1 MPSHRDGLQFA
12 LSVKSIFNKI
22 VDVKPNEVRALWL
35 CFILF
40 FVVLAGYYVIRPIR
54 DNIGATQFENLWW
67 MFTVVLVAMIVAN
80 ALFSMIVARMSRRKF
95 IPIAYRFFILNLI
108 IFFVLMQFM
117 PPGKQPWVDGCFF
130 VWVSVFNLFATAVF
144 WGFMTDIFT
153 NEQGKRL
160 FGFIAVGGS
169 LGGMLGPIITASLV
183 HRVSTGVLLLICA
196 GMLEIAAQSVR
207 FFPAEFRPDNSKS
220 PEDTT
225 AEKPIGGKFWD
236 GVTHICKSPYLFGLF
251 LFILLYTLTSTWTY
265 FQQSELTKVGFADRA
280 ARTAF
285 FAKLD
290 LSVNTL
296 TLLLQ
301 IFLTG
306 RLMKFLGVTVTLLF
320 MPVLSLF
327 GFAAMGLVPVLAVL
341 AVFQVSRRASTFAF
355 MRPAREVLFTVLRR
369 EDKYKAKS
377 FIDTFG
383 YRCGDQFG
391 AWSYGGMQAFGLTLS
406 TISYI
411 AVPAVGC
418 WCALG
423 VWLGRKQRAL
433 ADAPAK
439 RDQAAPPRRA
449 VTQWPCRQIWKRQ
462 VIRPSESARPRP

>member
-1 MPSHRDGLQFA
+1 MRRVHAARRYSMKKLF
-12 LSVKSIFNKI
+12 SKI

-35 CFILF
+35 GFILF

-95 IPIAYRFFILNLI
+95 IPIAYRFFTLNLI

-169 LGGMLGPIITASLV
+169 LGGMLGPLITASLV

-196 GMLEIAAQSVR
+196 GMLEIAAQSIR
-207 FFPAEFRPDNSKS
+207 FFPAESRRHDSS
-220 PEDTT
+220 SAGDAAA
-225 AEKPIGGKFWD
+225 AEKPIGGNFWD

-265 FQQSELTKVGFADRA
+265 FQQSELTKVGFADKA

-327 GFAAMGLVPVLAVL
+327 SFTALGLVPVLAVL
-341 AVFQVSRRASTFAF
+341 AVFQVARRASTFAF
-355 MRPAREVLFTVLRR
+355 MRPAREVLFTILRR

-391 AWSYGGMQAFGLTLS
+391 AWSYGGMQALGLGLS

-411 AVPAVGC
+411 AVPVVAC

-433 ADAPAK
+433 ADAQAK
-439 RDQAAPPRRA
+439 RDQAAPLTDIAAPEPA
-449 VTQWPCRQIWKRQ
+449 
-462 VIRPSESARPRP
+462 

>member
-1 MPSHRDGLQFA
+1 MVQIAPARSPITFESWNNHRTRIRGARRVAQTGVKKLFA
-12 LSVKSIFNKI
+12 KI
-22 VDVKPNEVRALWL
+22 VDVRPNEVRALWL
-35 CFILF
+35 GFILF

-95 IPIAYRFFILNLI
+95 IPIAYRFFILNLV

-117 PPGKQPWVDGCFF
+117 PPGKQPWVDGCCF

-169 LGGMLGPIITASLV
+169 LGGMLGPLITASLV

-196 GMLEIAAQSVR
+196 GMLEIAAQSIR
-207 FFPAEFRPDNSKS
+207 FFPAEFRRSDSKS
-220 PEDTT
+220 AEDAAA

-265 FQQSELTKVGFADRA
+265 FQQSELTKVGFAGRA

-327 GFAAMGLVPVLAVL
+327 GFAAMRLVPVLAVL
-341 AVFQVSRRASTFAF
+341 AVFQVARRASTFAF

-391 AWSYGGMQAFGLTLS
+391 AWSYSGMQAVGLSFS

-411 AVPAVGC
+411 ALPVVAG

-423 VWLGRKQRAL
+423 VWLGRKQRVL
-433 ADAPAK
+433 AES
-439 RDQAAPPRRA
+439 PP
-449 VTQWPCRQIWKRQ
+449 
-462 VIRPSESARPRP
+462 PSAN

>member
-1 MPSHRDGLQFA
+1 MNR
-12 LSVKSIFNKI
+12 IFSKV

-35 CFILF
+35 GFVFF
-40 FVVLAGYYVIRPIR
+40 FVVLAGYYVIRPVR
-54 DNIGATQFENLWW
+54 DNIGAAFSDNLWW
-67 MFTVVLVAMIVAN
+67 MFTVVLLTMLVAN
-80 ALFSMIVARMSRRKF
+80 ALFSAVVARMPRRKF

-108 IFFVLMQFM
+108 IFFVLMQYM
-117 PPGKQPWVDGCFF
+117 PRGEQRWVDGCFF

-144 WGFMTDIFT
+144 WSFMTDLFT
-153 NEQGKRL
+153 TEQGKRL

-169 LGGMLGPIITASLV
+169 LGGILGPIITTSLV

-207 FFPAEFRPDNSKS
+207 FFPAEFRRDDAKAND
-220 PEDTT
+220 ETVA

-236 GVTHICKSPYLFGLF
+236 GITHICKSPYLFGL
-251 LFILLYTLTSTWTY
+251 LVFILLYTLTSTWAY
-265 FQQSELTKVGFADRA
+265 FQQSELTKVGFADKA

-301 IFLTG
+301 VFLTG

-327 GFAAMGLVPVLAVL
+327 GFAAMGIAPVLAVL
-341 AVFQVSRRASTFAF
+341 AVFQVARRASTFAF

-391 AWSYGGMQAFGLTLS
+391 AWSYGGMQAFGLNLS
-406 TISYI
+406 VISYI
-411 AVPAVGC
+411 GVPVVAG
-418 WCALG
+418 WCVLG
-423 VWLGRKQRAL
+423 VWLGRKQRDL
-433 ADAPAK
+433 ADTQATKDRNTNLRDVTPAET
-439 RDQAAPPRRA
+439 A
-449 VTQWPCRQIWKRQ
+449 
-462 VIRPSESARPRP
+462 

>member
-1 MPSHRDGLQFA
+1 
-12 LSVKSIFNKI
+12 VKNLFSKI
-22 VDVKPNEVRALWL
+22 VDVKPEEIRALWL
-35 CFILF
+35 GFIFF
-40 FVVLAGYYVIRPIR
+40 FVVLAGYYVIRPVR
-54 DNIGATQFENLWW
+54 DNIGATYFENLWW
-67 MFTVVLVAMIVAN
+67 MFTVVLIVMIVAN
-80 ALFSMIVARMSRRKF
+80 ALFSAVVSRMSRRKF

-108 IFFVLMQFM
+108 IFFALMQYM

-144 WGFMTDIFT
+144 WGFMTDLFT
-153 NEQGKRL
+153 TEQGKRL

-169 LGGMLGPIITASLV
+169 LGGVLGPIITTLLV

-207 FFPAEFRPDNSKS
+207 FFPAEFRRDDAKS
-220 PEDTT
+220 AEDAT

-265 FQQSELTKVGFADRA
+265 FQQSELTRAGFVDKA

-296 TLLLQ
+296 TLFLQ

-320 MPVLSLF
+320 MPFLSLF
-327 GFAAMGLVPVLAVL
+327 GFAAMGVAPILSVLA
-341 AVFQVSRRASTFAF
+341 AFQIARRASTFAF

-391 AWSYGGMQAFGLTLS
+391 AWSYSGMQALGLTFS

-411 AVPAVGC
+411 AVPVVAG

-433 ADAPAK
+433 ADAKERA
-439 RDQAAPPRRA
+439 DAAPRGDIAAPEA
-449 VTQWPCRQIWKRQ
+449 
-462 VIRPSESARPRP
+462 A

>member
-1 MPSHRDGLQFA
+1 MNRLFS
-12 LSVKSIFNKI
+12 KI

-35 CFILF
+35 GFIFF
-40 FVVLAGYYVIRPIR
+40 FVVLAGYYVIRPVR
-54 DNIGATQFENLWW
+54 DNIGANFSENLWW
-67 MFTVVLVAMIVAN
+67 MFTVVLVTMIVAN
-80 ALFSMIVARMSRRKF
+80 ALFSAIVARMSRRRF
-95 IPIAYRFFILNLI
+95 IPIAYRFFAANLI
-108 IFFVLMQFM
+108 IFFVLMQFV
-117 PPGKQPWVDGCFF
+117 PPGKQPWIDGCFF

-144 WGFMTDIFT
+144 WGFMTDLFT
-153 NEQGKRL
+153 TEQGKRL

-169 LGGMLGPIITASLV
+169 LGGILGPIITASLV

-196 GMLEIAAQSVR
+196 AMLEIAAQCVR
-207 FFPAEFRPDNSKS
+207 YFPTDFRGQHRGASAD
-220 PEDTT
+220 
-225 AEKPIGGKFWD
+225 AEKPIGG
-236 GVTHICKSPYLFGLF
+236 GITEGITSICRSPYLFGLF
-251 LFILLYTLTSTWTY
+251 VFILLYTLTSTWAY
-265 FQQSELTKVGFADRA
+265 FQQAELTKAGFVDRA
-280 ARTAF
+280 ARTSF

-306 RLMKFLGVTVTLLF
+306 RLMKFLGVTVTMLF

-327 GFAAMGLVPVLAVL
+327 GFAAMGAAPVLTVL
-341 AVFQVSRRASTFAF
+341 AVFQVARRASTFAF

-391 AWSYGGMQAFGLTLS
+391 AWSYGGMQALGLGIS

-411 AVPAVGC
+411 AVPLVAC

-423 VWLGRKQRAL
+423 IWLGRKQRQL
-433 ADAPAK
+433 AEAK
-439 RDQAAPPRRA
+439 RDEGSPLTGAATPEA
-449 VTQWPCRQIWKRQ
+449 
-462 VIRPSESARPRP
+462 A

>member
-1 MPSHRDGLQFA
+1 MQ
-12 LSVKSIFNKI
+12 KIFSKI

-35 CFILF
+35 GFIFF
-40 FVVLAGYYVIRPIR
+40 FVVLAGYYVIRPVR

-67 MFTVVLVAMIVAN
+67 MFTVVLVTMIAAN
-80 ALFSMIVARMSRRKF
+80 ALFSMIVARMSRRRF
-95 IPIAYRFFILNLI
+95 IPIAYRFFILNLL

-117 PPGKQPWVDGCFF
+117 PPGKQRWVDGCFF

-169 LGGMLGPIITASLV
+169 LGGILGPIITTSLV
-183 HRVSTGVLLLICA
+183 HHVSTGVLLLICA

-207 FFPAEFRPDNSKS
+207 FFPSDFRRHDSKS
-220 PEDTT
+220 AEDEN

-236 GVTHICKSPYLFGLF
+236 GVTNICKSPYLFGLF
-251 LFILLYTLTSTWTY
+251 LFILLYTLTSTWAY
-265 FQQSELTKVGFADRA
+265 FQQAELTKTGFVDRA

-306 RLMKFLGVTVTLLF
+306 RLMKFLGVTVTLLL

-327 GFAAMGLVPVLAVL
+327 GFAAMGLAPVLIVL
-341 AVFQVSRRASTFAF
+341 AVFQVARRASTFAF

-391 AWSYGGMQAFGLTLS
+391 AWSYGGMQALGLGLS

-411 AVPAVGC
+411 AVPVVAC

-423 VWLGRKQRAL
+423 IWLGRKQRQL
-433 ADAPAK
+433 AEAK
-439 RDQAAPPRRA
+439 RDEAAPLTGAAAPEA
-449 VTQWPCRQIWKRQ
+449 
-462 VIRPSESARPRP
+462 A

>member
-1 MPSHRDGLQFA
+1 MKRLFA
-12 LSVKSIFNKI
+12 KI
-22 VDVKPNEVRALWL
+22 VDVKPNESRALWL
-35 CFILF
+35 GFLFF
-40 FVVLAGYYVIRPIR
+40 FVVLAGYYVIRPVR
-54 DNIGATQFENLWW
+54 DNIGASYSENLWW
-67 MFTVVLVAMIVAN
+67 MFTVVMLTMLVAN
-80 ALFSMIVARMSRRKF
+80 ALFSTIVARMSRRRF
-95 IPIAYRFFILNLI
+95 IPIAYRFFISNLI
-108 IFFVLMQFM
+108 IFFVLMQFA
-117 PPGKQPWVDGCFF
+117 PPGKKPWVDICFL

-144 WGFMTDIFT
+144 RGFMTDLFT
-153 NEQGKRL
+153 NVQGKRL

-169 LGGMLGPIITASLV
+169 LGGILGPIITASLV

-207 FFPAEFRPDNSKS
+207 FFPAEFRRGDSTSTENAA
-220 PEDTT
+220 T
-225 AEKPIGGKFWD
+225 ADKPIGGKFWD

-251 LFILLYTLTSTWTY
+251 LFILLYTLTSTWAY
-265 FQQSELTKVGFADRA
+265 FQQAELTKASFVDRA

-341 AVFQVSRRASTFAF
+341 AVFQVARRASTFAF

-391 AWSYGGMQAFGLTLS
+391 AWSYGGMQALGLGLS

-411 AVPAVGC
+411 AVPVVAC

-433 ADAPAK
+433 ADAQAK
-439 RDQAAPPRRA
+439 RDQAAPLADIAAPEA
-449 VTQWPCRQIWKRQ
+449 
-462 VIRPSESARPRP
+462 A

>member
-1 MPSHRDGLQFA
+1 
-12 LSVKSIFNKI
+12 VKRIFTKI

-35 CFILF
+35 GFIFF
-40 FVVLAGYYVIRPIR
+40 FVVLAGYYVIRPVR

-67 MFTVVLVAMIVAN
+67 MFTVVLVTMIGAN
-80 ALFSMIVARMSRRKF
+80 ALFSMIVARMSRRRF
-95 IPIAYRFFILNLI
+95 IPIAYRFFILNLL

-117 PPGKQPWVDGCFF
+117 PPGKQRWVDGCFF

-153 NEQGKRL
+153 SEQGKRL

-169 LGGMLGPIITASLV
+169 LGGILGPIITTSLV
-183 HRVSTGVLLLICA
+183 HHVSTGVLLLICA

-207 FFPAEFRPDNSKS
+207 FFPSDFRRHDSKS
-220 PEDTT
+220 AEDEN

-236 GVTHICKSPYLFGLF
+236 GVTNICKSPYLFGLF
-251 LFILLYTLTSTWTY
+251 LFILLYTLTSTWAY
-265 FQQSELTKVGFADRA
+265 FQQAELTKTGFVDRA

-327 GFAAMGLVPVLAVL
+327 GFAAMGLAPVLTVL
-341 AVFQVSRRASTFAF
+341 AVFQVARRASTFAF

-391 AWSYGGMQAFGLTLS
+391 AWSYGGMQALGLGLS

-411 AVPAVGC
+411 AVPVVAC

-423 VWLGRKQRAL
+423 IWLGRKQRQL
-433 ADAPAK
+433 AEAK
-439 RDQAAPPRRA
+439 RDEAAPLTGAAAPEA
-449 VTQWPCRQIWKRQ
+449 
-462 VIRPSESARPRP
+462 A

>member
-1 MPSHRDGLQFA
+1 MKKLFA
-12 LSVKSIFNKI
+12 KI
-22 VDVKPNEVRALWL
+22 VDVKPNELRALWL
-35 CFILF
+35 SFVFF

-54 DNIGATQFENLWW
+54 DNIGANNFENLWW
-67 MFTVVLVAMIVAN
+67 MFTVVLITMIAAN
-80 ALFSMIVARMSRRKF
+80 ALFSAIVSRMSRRRF
-95 IPIAYRFFILNLI
+95 IPIAYRFFIVNLV
-108 IFFVLMQFM
+108 IFFFLMRIA

-144 WGFMTDIFT
+144 WGFMTDLFT
-153 NEQGKRL
+153 TEQGKRL

-169 LGGMLGPIITASLV
+169 LGGILGPIITASLV
-183 HRVSTGVLLLICA
+183 HYVSTGILLLICA

-207 FFPAEFRPDNSKS
+207 FFPAEFRRDDSRS
-220 PEDTT
+220 SEDAAS

-265 FQQSELTKVGFADRA
+265 FQQSELTKVGIVDKA

-327 GFAAMGLVPVLAVL
+327 GFAAMGLMPMLAVL
-341 AVFQVSRRASTFAF
+341 AVFQVVRRASTFAF

-391 AWSYGGMQAFGLTLS
+391 AWSYGGMQALGLSLS

-411 AVPAVGC
+411 AVPVVGA

-423 VWLGRKQRAL
+423 LWLGRKQRVL
-433 ADAPAK
+433 ADAK
-439 RDQAAPPRRA
+439 RGETAPVRDIAA
-449 VTQWPCRQIWKRQ
+449 
-462 VIRPSESARPRP
+462 SEAA

>member
-1 MPSHRDGLQFA
+1 ML
-12 LSVKSIFNKI
+12 NKI
-22 VDVKPNEVRALWL
+22 VDVRANEVRAMWL
-35 CFILF
+35 GFTFF

-54 DNIGATQFENLWW
+54 DNIGATYFENLWW
-67 MFTVVLVAMIVAN
+67 MFTVVLIVMIVAN
-80 ALFSMIVARMSRRKF
+80 ALFSAIVSRMSRRRF

-108 IFFVLMQFM
+108 IFFVLMQYV

-144 WGFMTDIFT
+144 WGFMTDLFT
-153 NEQGKRL
+153 TEQGKRL

-169 LGGMLGPIITASLV
+169 LGGVLGPIITASLV

-196 GMLEIAAQSVR
+196 GMLEIAAQTVR
-207 FFPAEFRPDNSKS
+207 FFPAEFGGDHSKS
-220 PEDTT
+220 KDDA

-236 GVTHICKSPYLFGLF
+236 GLTNICKSPYLFGLF

-265 FQQSELTKVGFADRA
+265 FQQSELTKAGFVDKA

-285 FAKLD
+285 FAKID

-296 TLLLQ
+296 TLILQ
-301 IFLTG
+301 IFVTG
-306 RLMKFLGVTVTLLF
+306 RLMKYLGVTVTLLF

-327 GFAAMGLVPVLAVL
+327 GFGAMGLAPILSVLA
-341 AVFQVSRRASTFAF
+341 AFQIARRASTFAF

-391 AWSYGGMQAFGLTLS
+391 AWSYSGMHALGLS
-406 TISYI
+406 FSAISYI
-411 AVPAVGC
+411 GIPVVAG

-423 VWLGRKQRAL
+423 VWLGRKQLAL
-433 ADAPAK
+433 AQPQPQEIPK
-439 RDQAAPPRRA
+439 A
-449 VTQWPCRQIWKRQ
+449 VATT
-462 VIRPSESARPRP
+462 

>member
-1 MPSHRDGLQFA
+1 MRKFFS
-12 LSVKSIFNKI
+12 NI
-22 VDVKPNEVRALWL
+22 VDVKPEEIRALWL
-35 CFILF
+35 GFIFF
-40 FVVLAGYYVIRPIR
+40 FVVLAGYYVIRPVR
-54 DNIGATQFENLWW
+54 DNIGATYFENLWW
-67 MFTVVLVAMIVAN
+67 MFTVVLVTMIFAN
-80 ALFSMIVARMSRRKF
+80 AIFSAIVSRMSRRRF
-95 IPIAYRFFILNLI
+95 IPIAYRFFILNLV
-108 IFFVLMQFM
+108 IFFVLMQFT

-169 LGGMLGPIITASLV
+169 LGGMLGPLITASLV

-196 GMLEIAAQSVR
+196 GMLEIAAQSIR
-207 FFPAEFRPDNSKS
+207 FFPAEFRRSDSKS
-220 PEDTT
+220 AEDAAA

-251 LFILLYTLTSTWTY
+251 VFILLYTLTSTWTY

-327 GFAAMGLVPVLAVL
+327 GFAAMGLLPVLAVL
-341 AVFQVSRRASTFAF
+341 AVFQVARRASTFAF

-391 AWSYGGMQAFGLTLS
+391 AWSYGGMQALGLGLS

-411 AVPAVGC
+411 AVPVVAC

-433 ADAPAK
+433 ADAQAK
-439 RDQAAPPRRA
+439 RDQAAPLADIAAPEA
-449 VTQWPCRQIWKRQ
+449 
-462 VIRPSESARPRP
+462 A

>member
-1 MPSHRDGLQFA
+1 MKHFFA
-12 LSVKSIFNKI
+12 AIGRRA
-22 VDVKPNEVRALWL
+22 VDVRPDEVRALWL
-35 CFILF
+35 GFIFF

-54 DNIGATQFENLWW
+54 DNIGATHFENLWW
-67 MFTVVLVAMIVAN
+67 MFTVVLVAMMFAN
-80 ALFSMIVARMSRRKF
+80 ALFSAIVSRMSRRRF
-95 IPIAYRFFILNLI
+95 IPIAYRFFILNLV
-108 IFFVLMQFM
+108 IFFVLMQYM
-117 PPGKQPWVDGCFF
+117 PPGKQPWIDGCFF

-144 WGFMTDIFT
+144 WGFMTDLFT
-153 NEQGKRL
+153 TEQGKRL

-169 LGGMLGPIITASLV
+169 LGGIFGPIITASLV
-183 HRVSTGVLLLICA
+183 HSVSTGVLLLICA

-207 FFPAEFRPDNSKS
+207 FFPAEFRRDEPRSDAAA
-220 PEDTT
+220 

-236 GVTHICKSPYLFGLF
+236 GVTHICKSPYLFALF
-251 LFILLYTLTSTWTY
+251 LFILVYTLTSTWTY
-265 FQQSELTKVGFADRA
+265 FQQAELTKAGFADKA

-296 TLLLQ
+296 TLFLQ

-327 GFAAMGLVPVLAVL
+327 GFAAMGLVPMLTVL
-341 AVFQVSRRASTFAF
+341 AVFQVARRASTFAF

-391 AWSYGGMQAFGLTLS
+391 AWSYSGMQALGLGLS
-406 TISYI
+406 AISFI
-411 AVPAVGC
+411 ALPIVAG
-418 WCALG
+418 WCVLG
-423 VWLGRKQRAL
+423 FWLGRKQRML
-433 ADAPAK
+433 AEARADG
-439 RDQAAPPRRA
+439 AATRRE
-449 VTQWPCRQIWKRQ
+449 K
-462 VIRPSESARPRP
+462 AR

>member
-1 MPSHRDGLQFA
+1 
-12 LSVKSIFNKI
+12 
-22 VDVKPNEVRALWL
+22 
-35 CFILF
+35 
-40 FVVLAGYYVIRPIR
+40 
-54 DNIGATQFENLWW
+54 

-80 ALFSMIVARMSRRKF
+80 ALFSMIVARMSRRRF

-108 IFFVLMQFM
+108 IFFVLMQYM
-117 PPGKQPWVDGCFF
+117 PPGKQPWVYGCFF

-144 WGFMTDIFT
+144 WGFMTDLFT
-153 NEQGKRL
+153 TEQGKRL

-169 LGGMLGPIITASLV
+169 LGGILGPIITASLV
-183 HRVSTGVLLLICA
+183 RYVSTGFLLLICA
-196 GMLEIAAQSVR
+196 AMLEIAAQSVR
-207 FFPAEFRPDNSKS
+207 FFPAEFRRDDSKS
-220 PEDTT
+220 GEDAA

-236 GVTHICKSPYLFGLF
+236 GLTNICKSPYLFGLF
-251 LFILLYTLTSTWTY
+251 LFIFLYTLTSTWTY
-265 FQQSELTKVGFADRA
+265 FQQAELTKAGFADKA

-296 TLLLQ
+296 TLFLQ
-301 IFLTG
+301 IFVTG

-327 GFAAMGLVPVLAVL
+327 GFAAMGFAPVLPVLA
-341 AVFQVSRRASTFAF
+341 AFQIARRASTFAF

-391 AWSYGGMQAFGLTLS
+391 VSYSGLKALGLS
-406 TISYI
+406 LSAISYI
-411 AVPAVGC
+411 AVPVVAG
-418 WCALG
+418 WCVLG
-423 VWLGRKQRAL
+423 VWLGRKQHARAL
-433 ADAPAK
+433 AQRQENPEV
-439 RDQAAPPRRA
+439 A
-449 VTQWPCRQIWKRQ
+449 VTT
-462 VIRPSESARPRP
+462 

>member
-1 MPSHRDGLQFA
+1 MKKLFA
-12 LSVKSIFNKI
+12 KI
-22 VDVKPNEVRALWL
+22 VDVRPNEVRALWL
-35 CFILF
+35 GFILF

-95 IPIAYRFFILNLI
+95 IPIAYRFFILNLV

-169 LGGMLGPIITASLV
+169 LGGMLGPLITASLV

-196 GMLEIAAQSVR
+196 GMLEIAAQSIR
-207 FFPAEFRPDNSKS
+207 FFPAEFRRSDSKS
-220 PEDTT
+220 AEDAAA

-265 FQQSELTKVGFADRA
+265 FQQSELTKVGFVDKA

-327 GFAAMGLVPVLAVL
+327 GFAAMGLVPVLTVL
-341 AVFQVSRRASTFAF
+341 AIFQVARRASTFAF

-391 AWSYGGMQAFGLTLS
+391 AWSYGGMQALGLSLS
-406 TISYI
+406 AISYI
-411 AVPAVGC
+411 AVPVVAC

-423 VWLGRKQRAL
+423 VWLGRKQRRL
-433 ADAPAK
+433 ADAQAK
-439 RDQAAPPRRA
+439 RDEAAA
-449 VTQWPCRQIWKRQ
+449 VGDIAEP
-462 VIRPSESARPRP
+462 EAA

>member
-1 MPSHRDGLQFA
+1 M
-12 LSVKSIFNKI
+12 
-22 VDVKPNEVRALWL
+22 WL
-35 CFILF
+35 GFVFF
-40 FVVLAGYYVIRPIR
+40 FVVLAGYYVIRPVR
-54 DNIGATQFENLWW
+54 DNIGATYFENLWW
-67 MFTVVLVAMIVAN
+67 MFTVVLIVMIVAN
-80 ALFSMIVARMSRRKF
+80 ALFSAIVSRMSRRRF

-108 IFFVLMQFM
+108 IFFVLMQYM

-144 WGFMTDIFT
+144 WGFMTDLFT
-153 NEQGKRL
+153 TEQGKRL

-169 LGGMLGPIITASLV
+169 LGGVLGPIITASLV

-207 FFPAEFRPDNSKS
+207 FFPAGFRQDNSK
-220 PEDTT
+220 PVEDAT

-265 FQQSELTKVGFADRA
+265 FQQSELSRAGFVDKAS
-280 ARTAF
+280 RTAF

-296 TLLLQ
+296 TLFLQ

-306 RLMKFLGVTVTLLF
+306 RLMKFLGVTVTLLC

-327 GFAAMGLVPVLAVL
+327 GFAAMGFAPVLSVL
-341 AVFQVSRRASTFAF
+341 AAFQIARRASTFAF

-391 AWSYGGMQAFGLTLS
+391 AWSYSGMQAVGLSFS

-411 AVPAVGC
+411 ALPVVAG

-423 VWLGRKQRAL
+423 VWLGRKQRVL
-433 ADAPAK
+433 AESPPPAATPPTDAAV
-439 RDQAAPPRRA
+439 PPTRA
-449 VTQWPCRQIWKRQ
+449 
-462 VIRPSESARPRP
+462 

>member
-1 MPSHRDGLQFA
+1 MTRL
-12 LSVKSIFNKI
+12 LKKI
-22 VDVKPNEVRALWL
+22 VDVRADEIRALWL
-35 CFILF
+35 GFLFF

-54 DNIGATQFENLWW
+54 DNIGAQQFENLWW
-67 MFTVVLVAMIVAN
+67 MFSVVLVAMIVAN
-80 ALFSMIVARMSRRKF
+80 ALFSMIVARMSRRRF
-95 IPIAYRFFILNLI
+95 IPIAYRFFILNLL
-108 IFFVLMQFM
+108 IFFALMQFV

-144 WGFMTDIFT
+144 WGFMTDLFT
-153 NEQGKRL
+153 TEQGKRL

-169 LGGMLGPIITASLV
+169 LGGILGPIITASLV
-183 HRVSTGVLLLICA
+183 HYVSTGFLLLICA
-196 GMLEIAAQSVR
+196 AMLEVAAQLVR
-207 FFPAEFRPDNSKS
+207 FFPAEFRGEHAKAND
-220 PEDTT
+220 DAAT

-251 LFILLYTLTSTWTY
+251 LFIFLYTFTSTWTY
-265 FQQSELTKVGFADRA
+265 FQQSELTRSGFVDKA

-296 TLLLQ
+296 TLILQ
-301 IFLTG
+301 IFVTG

-327 GFAAMGLVPVLAVL
+327 GFAAIALAPVLTVL
-341 AVFQVSRRASTFAF
+341 AAFQIARRASTFAF

-391 AWSYGGMQAFGLTLS
+391 VSYSGLKALGLGLS
-406 TISYI
+406 AISYI
-411 AVPAVGC
+411 AIPIVAG
-418 WCALG
+418 WCVLG
-423 VWLGRKQRAL
+423 VWLGRKQQTLAL
-433 ADAPAK
+433 A
-439 RDQAAPPRRA
+439 QRRKTLE
-449 VTQWPCRQIWKRQ
+449 VT
-462 VIRPSESARPRP
+462 VTT

>member
-1 MPSHRDGLQFA
+1 MKR
-12 LSVKSIFNKI
+12 IFQKI
-22 VDVKPNEVRALWL
+22 VDVRPNELRALWL
-35 CFILF
+35 GFLFF

-54 DNIGATQFENLWW
+54 DNIGATQYENLWW
-67 MFTVVLVAMIVAN
+67 MFSVVLVTMIFAN
-80 ALFSMIVARMSRRKF
+80 ALFSAIVSRMSRRRF

-108 IFFVLMQFM
+108 IFFVLMQYV

-144 WGFMTDIFT
+144 WGFMTDLFT
-153 NEQGKRL
+153 TEQGKRL

-169 LGGMLGPIITASLV
+169 LGGILGPIITTSLV
-183 HRVSTGVLLLICA
+183 HYVSTGLLLLICA
-196 GMLEIAAQSVR
+196 AMLEVAAQTVR
-207 FFPAEFRPDNSKS
+207 FFPAEFRRDDA
-220 PEDTT
+220 EFDEGAG

-236 GVTHICKSPYLFGLF
+236 GVTNICKSPYLFGLF
-251 LFILLYTLTSTWTY
+251 LFILFYTLTSTWTY
-265 FQQSELTKVGFADRA
+265 FQQSALTKSGFADKA

-301 IFLTG
+301 IFVTG

-320 MPVLSLF
+320 MPALSLF
-327 GFAAMGLVPVLAVL
+327 GFAAMGFAPVLSVL
-341 AVFQVSRRASTFAF
+341 AAFQIARRASTFAF

-391 AWSYGGMQAFGLTLS
+391 AWSYGALDHVLHFTFSM
-406 TISYI
+406 ISYI
-411 AVPAVGC
+411 GVPVVAG
-418 WCALG
+418 WCVLG
-423 VWLGRKQRAL
+423 VWLGRKQAQL
-433 ADAPAK
+433 ASAK
-439 RDQAAPPRRA
+439 
-449 VTQWPCRQIWKRQ
+449 K
-462 VIRPSESARPRP
+462 E

>member
-1 MPSHRDGLQFA
+1 
-12 LSVKSIFNKI
+12 
-22 VDVKPNEVRALWL
+22 
-35 CFILF
+35 
-40 FVVLAGYYVIRPIR
+40 
-54 DNIGATQFENLWW
+54 
-67 MFTVVLVAMIVAN
+67 MFTVVLVTMIAAN
-80 ALFSMIVARMSRRKF
+80 ALFSMIVARMSRRRF
-95 IPIAYRFFILNLI
+95 IPIAYRFFSLNLI
-108 IFFVLMQFM
+108 IFFVLMQFV
-117 PPGKQPWVDGCFF
+117 PPGKQRWVDGCFF

-153 NEQGKRL
+153 SEQGKRL

-169 LGGMLGPIITASLV
+169 LGGILGPIITTSLV
-183 HRVSTGVLLLICA
+183 HHVSTGVLLLICA

-207 FFPAEFRPDNSKS
+207 FFPSDFRRHDSKS
-220 PEDTT
+220 AEDEN

-236 GVTHICKSPYLFGLF
+236 GVTNICKSPYLFALF
-251 LFILLYTLTSTWTY
+251 IFILLYTLTSTWAY
-265 FQQSELTKVGFADRA
+265 FQQAELTKTGFVDRA

-327 GFAAMGLVPVLAVL
+327 GFAAMGLLPGLTVL
-341 AVFQVSRRASTFAF
+341 AVFQVARRASTFAF

-369 EDKYKAKS
+369 ADKYKAKS

-383 YRCGDQFG
+383 YRCGDQLG
-391 AWSYGGMQAFGLTLS
+391 AWSYGGMQALGLGVS
-406 TISYI
+406 TISFI
-411 AVPAVGC
+411 AVPVVAC

-423 VWLGRKQRAL
+423 IWLGRKQRAL
-433 ADAPAK
+433 AEAK
-439 RDQAAPPRRA
+439 RDEDAPLSGAATPEA
-449 VTQWPCRQIWKRQ
+449 V
-462 VIRPSESARPRP
+462 

>member
-1 MPSHRDGLQFA
+1 VNLIRHT
-12 LSVKSIFNKI
+12 
-22 VDVKPNEVRALWL
+22 VDVRPNELRAMWL
-35 CFILF
+35 GFVFF
-40 FVVLAGYYVIRPIR
+40 FVVLAGYYVIRPVR
-54 DNIGATQFENLWW
+54 DNIGATYFENLWW
-67 MFTVVLVAMIVAN
+67 MFTVVLIVMIVAN
-80 ALFSMIVARMSRRKF
+80 VLFSAIVSRLSRRRF

-108 IFFVLMQFM
+108 IFFVLMQYM

-169 LGGMLGPIITASLV
+169 LGGVLGPIITTSLV
-183 HRVSTGVLLLICA
+183 HYVSTGVLLLICA

-220 PEDTT
+220 PEDAT

-265 FQQSELTKVGFADRA
+265 FQQSELSRAGFVDKAS
-280 ARTAF
+280 RTAF

-296 TLLLQ
+296 TLFLQ

-327 GFAAMGLVPVLAVL
+327 GFAAMGFAPVLSVL
-341 AVFQVSRRASTFAF
+341 AAFQIARRASTFAF

-391 AWSYGGMQAFGLTLS
+391 AWSYSGMQAVGLSFS

-411 AVPAVGC
+411 ALPVVAG

-423 VWLGRKQRAL
+423 VWLGRKQRVL
-433 ADAPAK
+433 AEKQVTGDPSSEGYG
-439 RDQAAPPRRA
+439 AAG
-449 VTQWPCRQIWKRQ
+449 K
-462 VIRPSESARPRP
+462 

>member
-1 MPSHRDGLQFA
+1 MTV
-12 LSVKSIFNKI
+12 LSMKKLFTKI
-22 VDVKPNEVRALWL
+22 VDVKPNELRALWL
-35 CFILF
+35 GFIFF
-40 FVVLAGYYVIRPIR
+40 FVVLAGYYVIRPVR
-54 DNIGATQFENLWW
+54 DNIGAHFSENLWW
-67 MFTVVLVAMIVAN
+67 MFTVVLLTMIVAN

-95 IPIAYRFFILNLI
+95 IPIAYHFFVLNLI
-108 IFFVLMQFM
+108 LFFLLMQFM

-130 VWVSVFNLFATAVF
+130 VWVSVFNLFATAIF

-169 LGGMLGPIITASLV
+169 LGGILGPIITTVLV
-183 HRVSTGVLLLICA
+183 HRVSIGVLLLICA
-196 GMLEIAAQSVR
+196 GMLEIAALSVR
-207 FFPAEFRPDNSKS
+207 FFPSEFRRDDSKS
-220 PEDTT
+220 GEDAG

-251 LFILLYTLTSTWTY
+251 LFILLYTLTSTWAY
-265 FQQSELTKVGFADRA
+265 FQQSELTKAGFIDKA

-301 IFLTG
+301 IFVTG

-327 GFAAMGLVPVLAVL
+327 GFATMGLVPVLTVL
-341 AVFQVSRRASTFAF
+341 AVFQVVRRASTFAF

-391 AWSYGGMQAFGLTLS
+391 AWSYGGMHALGLGLS

-411 AVPAVGC
+411 AVPVVAC

-423 VWLGRKQRAL
+423 VWLGRKQRAM
-433 ADAPAK
+433 ADAQATP
-439 RDQAAPPRRA
+439 DQSVSVADIAAPKPA
-449 VTQWPCRQIWKRQ
+449 
-462 VIRPSESARPRP
+462 

>member
-1 MPSHRDGLQFA
+1 MKKF
-12 LSVKSIFNKI
+12 FTKI
-22 VDVKPNEVRALWL
+22 VDVKPDEIRALWL
-35 CFILF
+35 GFIFF

-67 MFTVVLVAMIVAN
+67 MFTVVLVAMIIAN
-80 ALFSMIVARMSRRKF
+80 ALFSAIVARMSRRKF

-153 NEQGKRL
+153 SEQGKRL

-169 LGGMLGPIITASLV
+169 LGGVLGPIITTSLV
-183 HRVSTGVLLLICA
+183 HYVSTGVLLLICA

-207 FFPAEFRPDNSKS
+207 FFPAGFHRDNSK
-220 PEDTT
+220 PTEDAT

-251 LFILLYTLTSTWTY
+251 LFILLYTLTSTWAY
-265 FQQSELTKVGFADRA
+265 FQQADLTKVGFADRA
-280 ARTAF
+280 ARTSF

-341 AVFQVSRRASTFAF
+341 AVFQVARRASTFAF

-391 AWSYGGMQAFGLTLS
+391 AWSYGGMQALGLGLS

-411 AVPAVGC
+411 AIPVVAC

-423 VWLGRKQRAL
+423 VWLGRKQRVL
-433 ADAPAK
+433 ADAQAK
-439 RDQAAPPRRA
+439 RDQVAPLTDIAAPEPA
-449 VTQWPCRQIWKRQ
+449 
-462 VIRPSESARPRP
+462 

>member
-1 MPSHRDGLQFA
+1 VNR
-12 LSVKSIFNKI
+12 IFSKI
-22 VDVKPNEVRALWL
+22 VDVRPTEVRALWL
-35 CFILF
+35 SFLFF

-54 DNIGATQFENLWW
+54 DNIGAASYENLWW
-67 MFTVVLVAMIVAN
+67 MFTVVLVTMIAAN
-80 ALFSMIVARMSRRKF
+80 ALFSMTVARMSRRKF
-95 IPIAYRFFILNLI
+95 IPIAYRFFIVNLI
-108 IFFVLMQFM
+108 IFFVLMQYM
-117 PPGKQPWVDGCFF
+117 PPGKQRWVDACFF

-144 WGFMTDIFT
+144 WSFMTDLFT
-153 NEQGKRL
+153 TEQGKRL

-169 LGGMLGPIITASLV
+169 LGGILGPIITTTLV
-183 HRVSTGVLLLICA
+183 HHVSTGVLLLICA
-196 GMLEIAAQSVR
+196 GMLEIAAQIVR
-207 FFPAEFRPDNSKS
+207 FFPAEFRNNDAPSA
-220 PEDTT
+220 EDAA

-236 GVTHICKSPYLFGLF
+236 GVTHICKSPYLFALF
-251 LFILLYTLTSTWTY
+251 LFILLYTLTSTWAY
-265 FQQSELTKVGFADRA
+265 FQQAELTKAGFVDKA

-296 TLLLQ
+296 TLFLQ
-301 IFLTG
+301 IFITG

-327 GFAAMGLVPVLAVL
+327 GFAAMGFAPVLGVL
-341 AVFQVSRRASTFAF
+341 ATFQVARRATTFAF

-391 AWSYGGMQAFGLTLS
+391 AWSYGGMQALGLKLS
-406 TISYI
+406 AISYI
-411 AVPAVGC
+411 AVAVVAG

-423 VWLGRKQRAL
+423 VWLGRKQSVL
-433 ADAPAK
+433 AQSK
-439 RDQAAPPRRA
+439 RDETMPLTRTAAPKTA
-449 VTQWPCRQIWKRQ
+449 
-462 VIRPSESARPRP
+462 